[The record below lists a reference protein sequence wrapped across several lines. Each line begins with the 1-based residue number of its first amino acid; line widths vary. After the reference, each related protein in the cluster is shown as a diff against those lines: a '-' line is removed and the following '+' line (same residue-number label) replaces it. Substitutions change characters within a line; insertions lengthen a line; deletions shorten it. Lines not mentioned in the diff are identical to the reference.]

1 MSPNRSVLYL
11 TLFTAVLPGAVPGRA
26 QSPNTGV
33 PLSLEEVVKLS
44 QTGVS
49 EDVIITKIKKNAK
62 AFDLSADE
70 IADLKKS
77 GISDNVI
84 KFLLDPS
91 QPYTPSPPPPP
102 PVPLPANVYHAD
114 AYAAKVPLDPGLY
127 HFLDNVP
134 LKTDIKLLLGEKAA
148 TGFGKVLMK
157 KGKTIA
163 YLLGPASKTRI
174 LVSAPIFYVRLPE
187 GKGIEE
193 VVLVVFEQK
202 KGRREMQMEPSP
214 EAMRQ
219 FDSIEV
225 GPRLFKVTAN
235 KLAEGEYLFFLV
247 GSAEPSKDIYGK
259 GWDFGIETPT
269 AKPGK
274 S

>member
-1 MSPNRSVLYL
+1 MSTTSSFLYL
-11 TLFTAVLPGAVPGRA
+11 TLLAAVLYGTAPGSA

-33 PLSLEEVVKLS
+33 RLSLEEVVKLS

-49 EDVIITKIKKNAK
+49 EAVIITKIKKNAK
-62 AFDLSADE
+62 SFDLSADE

-77 GISDNVI
+77 GISDIVI

-91 QPYTPSPPPPP
+91 QPYTPLPP
-102 PVPLPANVYHAD
+102 PVPLPANMYPAD
-114 AYAAKVPLDPGLY
+114 AYAARVPLDPGLY

-148 TGFGKVLMK
+148 AGFGKVLMK

-193 VVLVVFEQK
+193 VVLVAFEQN
-202 KGRREMQMEPSP
+202 KGRREIQMEPSP

-269 AKPGK
+269 ARPGK